1 MFKQGDLVKYIG
13 FAPIAGPISI
23 PDSVGIVLEVM
34 LEAGLRRHIT
44 PRTVLKIQWLTP
56 RADPVGVAGGNPST
70 IFADYVRTIATI

>member
-56 RADPVGVAGGNPST
+56 PDGGPGRPST